1 MPFINIVLK
10 ILVEY
15 LFLHYKILIVTGVT
29 KYVIAIL
36 GISFILTNVVAQ
48 QKSRV
53 NIEHADTFK
62 YNAKFGKDIQ
72 RLIGNVVI
80 RQDSTLFYCDS
91 AYINEVKNSFEA
103 FSNVHIKVN
112 DTVDVYSSRMLYDG
126 NTKIAELFDSV
137 RLIDKNTILTTD
149 HLIYN
154 RKSKT
159 ALYNIGGRIV
169 NKNNILVSK
178 KGVYY
183 TSTRTFHFRKDVV
196 LTNPDQE
203 TYSDTLIYNTNNET
217 AYFLGPT
224 VIRGKESM
232 IYCENGWYD
241 TKNDLSKLV
250 ERPSITN
257 VDQTITADSIY
268 YDNNVFFGKAMG
280 NVTIIDTSHKVI
292 LTGKRG
298 ELWDKKGMSYVT
310 DSAVAIT
317 YDSHD
322 SLFIHADTMWL
333 NFDKDRKIKMMQAYY
348 GVRFYRKN
356 LQGKCDSLSY
366 SMTDSTIRMYDKPVI
381 WSGKN
386 QLTADSI
393 AIAVSGNRADSLMM
407 YNTSFIVS
415 KDSIE
420 TFNQIRGKNMVAYF
434 VNNELSKIN
443 VNGNA
448 QTVYYV
454 REEDGYL
461 IGVDLA
467 ESSTMTIRIKNSEIQ
482 TISYQSSVDEDMFP
496 PKELTEKETKLKDF
510 SWQKELRPENKMD
523 IFRRENPEDK

>member
-241 TKNDLSKLV
+241 TKMIYQSLSKDHLLLMLIKPLQLIV
-250 ERPSITN
+250 FIMIT
-257 VDQTITADSIY
+257 
-268 YDNNVFFGKAMG
+268 
-280 NVTIIDTSHKVI
+280 
-292 LTGKRG
+292 
-298 ELWDKKGMSYVT
+298 
-310 DSAVAIT
+310 
-317 YDSHD
+317 
-322 SLFIHADTMWL
+322 
-333 NFDKDRKIKMMQAYY
+333 
-348 GVRFYRKN
+348 
-356 LQGKCDSLSY
+356 
-366 SMTDSTIRMYDKPVI
+366 
-381 WSGKN
+381 
-386 QLTADSI
+386 
-393 AIAVSGNRADSLMM
+393 
-407 YNTSFIVS
+407 TSFLVR
-415 KDSIE
+415 
-420 TFNQIRGKNMVAYF
+420 QWVMLL
-434 VNNELSKIN
+434 LSTLHTK
-443 VNGNA
+443 
-448 QTVYYV
+448 
-454 REEDGYL
+454 L
-461 IGVDLA
+461 FL
-467 ESSTMTIRIKNSEIQ
+467 
-482 TISYQSSVDEDMFP
+482 P
-496 PKELTEKETKLKDF
+496 EKEESFGIK
-510 SWQKELRPENKMD
+510 KECHM
-523 IFRRENPEDK
+523 